1 MPLRPWRR
9 KRKTLRQSRRLKVLS
24 QILKSARL
32 NPPRK
37 PLANRNDALHFTS
50 PRLFASRALAHRHHG
65 FSSRAHRSRRSCAAN
80 ARRRRH
86 GFRFNSASPRP
97 GPRSDDSCSV
107 WPLSRRSRARQSRRI
122 ISFSA
127 ARAPR
132 RSRTLSCHARTR
144 LRSADRLLRDWN
156 SRGPAR
162 SAAPWKT
169 RRPRRRLF
177 HFARTLHS
185 EFRARPAA
193 HFDFLRAH
201 RLAAGQRTRR
211 HLASHPA
218 GHHAGSRAC
227 RDSHAH
233 GAHLGARTAGERLR
247 PHRARQGPHRTRRPV
262 ASRISQRADSH
273 SHHSRLAIWY
283 ASRRN
288 HCYRNDFL
296 LAGHRPPRRASH
308 RSTRLSAAA
317 RLHSCHCCF
326 IRPGKSADGSGLRV
340 RRSAC
345 APAMKALREFLR
357 HSVPGSVGFV
367 LCVILIILAVG
378 APWLAPY
385 NPAAQNLPARLVP
398 PSAAHWM
405 GTDELGRDVLS
416 RVIYGARVSMSVSVS
431 VVFGAGIIGLILGSL
446 AGYFG
451 GWFDRIV
458 NIILINAFLSFP
470 GILLAIAFAA
480 FLGPGLG
487 NVIIALTITGWA
499 GYARLSRAQVLQ
511 AKEMDFV
518 TAARSLGAS
527 HTRILVRHLLPNI
540 IQPVLVQGTIA
551 LAGAI
556 LAESTL
562 SFLGLGVLA
571 PMSSWGAMLNDAR
584 GHLFDAPHM
593 VIFPA
598 LAVMTAVLA
607 FNLLGDALRDWM
619 DPRIRSY
626 LVVTDLAR

>member
-1 MPLRPWRR
+1 
-9 KRKTLRQSRRLKVLS
+9 
-24 QILKSARL
+24 
-32 NPPRK
+32 
-37 PLANRNDALHFTS
+37 
-50 PRLFASRALAHRHHG
+50 
-65 FSSRAHRSRRSCAAN
+65 
-80 ARRRRH
+80 
-86 GFRFNSASPRP
+86 
-97 GPRSDDSCSV
+97 
-107 WPLSRRSRARQSRRI
+107 
-122 ISFSA
+122 
-127 ARAPR
+127 
-132 RSRTLSCHARTR
+132 
-144 LRSADRLLRDWN
+144 
-156 SRGPAR
+156 
-162 SAAPWKT
+162 
-169 RRPRRRLF
+169 
-177 HFARTLHS
+177 
-185 EFRARPAA
+185 
-193 HFDFLRAH
+193 
-201 RLAAGQRTRR
+201 
-211 HLASHPA
+211 
-218 GHHAGSRAC
+218 
-227 RDSHAH
+227 
-233 GAHLGARTAGERLR
+233 
-247 PHRARQGPHRTRRPV
+247 
-262 ASRISQRADSH
+262 
-273 SHHSRLAIWY
+273 
-283 ASRRN
+283 
-288 HCYRNDFL
+288 
-296 LAGHRPPRRASH
+296 
-308 RSTRLSAAA
+308 
-317 RLHSCHCCF
+317 
-326 IRPGKSADGSGLRV
+326 
-340 RRSAC
+340 
-345 APAMKALREFLR
+345 MKALREFLR

-385 NPAAQNLPARLVP
+385 NPTAQNLVARLVP

-451 GWFDRIV
+451 GWFDRFV

-499 GYARLSRAQVLQ
+499 GYARLARAQVLQ
-511 AKEMDFV
+511 AKEMDYV